1 MRLRENIK
9 VLTNF
14 KSLRDPNKSRADYM
28 EELKNDLC
36 ASYDYNKDLIEL
48 ILDLFAPSE
57 ALEFIEANEN

>member
-1 MRLRENIK
+1 MRMRETVK

-14 KSLRDPNKSRADYM
+14 KTLRDSERSRADYM

-36 ASYDYNKDLIEL
+36 STYDYNRSLIEV
-48 ILDLFAPSE
+48 ILDLFPPSE